1 MLLSLRQHL
10 QGGTAAVPQA
20 APVLGQHLCLPA
32 CRDPAEC
39 LKVLDVNVVGPLRV
53 TQKLLPLLL
62 KQNTRKVVNISSM
75 LGSISATRWADMCC
89 PVTLWR
95 SASSSCVCGAH

>member
-1 MLLSLRQHL
+1 MLS
-10 QGGTAAVPQA
+10 
-20 APVLGQHLCLPA
+20 

-62 KQNTRKVVNISSM
+62 KRDTRKVVNISSL
-75 LGSISATRWADMCC
+75 LGSIST
-89 PVTLWR
+89 
-95 SASSSCVCGAH
+95 HK